1 MARISIDIQHRSSPT
16 ERFKAL
22 EHTKVYDLLAAL
34 PLVVW
39 YGLGASARLSG
50 LVNEI
55 SVKNYGVIDLR
66 AIVGVI
72 SNLTTLVFFGTLI
85 ALLIFRNKPQ
95 AKSEGLFPRAAAIAG
110 TYLGVAIVQMP
121 PAELSNQLYYMST
134 LLAVVGTVF
143 ALYSALNLGRSISM
157 MSEARQLVVRG
168 PYAVVRHPLYLGEGI
183 ALVGLT
189 LQFFSLWA
197 VLILMLQCACQVIRM
212 NNEEQVLLRT
222 FPQYRNYMAQTA
234 RLIPHLY

>member
-1 MARISIDIQHRSSPT
+1 MERQPIGPMVSNATKWPQSFGHSRQVDESRWFAMARIGTDIQDRSSPT

-34 PLVVW
+34 PLIVW

-50 LVNEI
+50 LVSEI
-55 SVKNYGVIDLR
+55 SVTNYGVIDLR

-110 TYLGVAIVQMP
+110 AYLGVAIVQMP
-121 PAELSNQLYYMST
+121 PAELPNQLYYMST

-157 MSEARQLVVRG
+157 MSEARQWSAAPTPWSVIPCIWVKG
-168 PYAVVRHPLYLGEGI
+168 SPSLG
-183 ALVGLT
+183 
-189 LQFFSLWA
+189 
-197 VLILMLQCACQVIRM
+197 
-212 NNEEQVLLRT
+212 
-222 FPQYRNYMAQTA
+222 
-234 RLIPHLY
+234 

>member
-55 SVKNYGVIDLR
+55 SVTNYGVIDLR

-110 TYLGVAIVQMP
+110 TYLA
-121 PAELSNQLYYMST
+121 ST
-134 LLAVVGTVF
+134 VKLKAST
-143 ALYSALNLGRSISM
+143 IM
-157 MSEARQLVVRG
+157 
-168 PYAVVRHPLYLGEGI
+168 
-183 ALVGLT
+183 
-189 LQFFSLWA
+189 
-197 VLILMLQCACQVIRM
+197 
-212 NNEEQVLLRT
+212 
-222 FPQYRNYMAQTA
+222 
-234 RLIPHLY
+234 